1 MRVYMMVA
9 AVLIAGLEFPT
20 TGQPMSSPV
29 QEECDIPPGHAIIAG
44 FGVPGRAVAD
54 LLAERD
60 VPFCVIELNT
70 KTVERCSHSGVRIIE
85 GDVVDESV
93 LRSAGVE
100 KSTLLVLAVPSD
112 VAVLEAIRVAR
123 RLNPTIRIIARCRFV
138 SAGMRAHQLGANEV
152 IIEEHVVASEM
163 KRLLEAETD
172 GVTPAKK
179 T

>member
-1 MRVYMMVA
+1 M
-9 AVLIAGLEFPT
+9 T
-20 TGQPMSSPV
+20 TPV

-54 LLAERD
+54 VLTERE
-60 VPFCVIELNT
+60 VPFCVIELNR
-70 KTVERCSHSGVRIIE
+70 KTVERCSHAGVRIIE
-85 GDVVDESV
+85 GDVIDESV
-93 LRSAGVE
+93 LRGAGVE
-100 KSTLLVLAVPSD
+100 QSSLLVLAVPSD

-138 SAGMRAHQLGANEV
+138 SAGMQAHQLGANEV

-172 GVTPAKK
+172 GIAPTNRG
-179 T
+179 